1 MECSTSSPLAEQKRE
16 ETEEAAQFLEAGS
29 VSADMQPPADTL
41 QLCNASLRRNFDHV
55 RNLLSFSFPLSSSF
69 IDTCMEPFTYEML
82 RNR

>member
-16 ETEEAAQFLEAGS
+16 EAEEAARFLEAGS

-55 RNLLSFSFPLSSSF
+55 RNLSSHFLSVSL
-69 IDTCMEPFTYEML
+69 L
-82 RNR
+82 